1 MLIYSSTA
9 KKAINKTNLKMSSEF
24 RVDVVNKSLLRT
36 VRRFVMKEFRKDNK
50 RLVKKRF

>member
-9 KKAINKTNLKMSSEF
+9 KKAINKTNPKISFEF

-36 VRRFVMKEFRKDNK
+36 VRRFVMREFRKDNK